1 MFITLHNVSYT
12 YDDSPV
18 PALEGLSATF
28 AEGWTGIVGNNGAG
42 KSTLLKL
49 LCGHLRPD
57 GGTIRPAVSGVYCAQ
72 ETALEPG
79 NLYDFASDYSAE
91 AVRLRAS
98 LELEDDWLW
107 RYGTLSH
114 GERKRIQVAC
124 ALSLNPAVVSL
135 DEPTNHLDSQTR
147 EVLLGALKAHR
158 GVGLLVSHDRRFLD
172 ELVSQCLFI
181 DAGRATMI
189 PGSYTEAKAQL
200 DLREQSARTERK
212 QVRDQ
217 LSRTRSEMN
226 RRKAVASQS
235 AARRSG
241 RNLDKHDSDGR
252 EKLRLAVYSGQ
263 DGKTGLLAAQMDKKI
278 ERTQE
283 RLDGIRTKK
292 IYEKPLDIHA
302 EPSKRRYVAHVERG
316 SINMG
321 DARVLHYPEV
331 FVGPTDRIALRG
343 RNGAGKSTFLSV
355 LLASTPDLDD
365 HLVYIP
371 QEVDSAD
378 GRKVLE
384 KLKSM
389 QSSQTGEVLSI
400 VARLNSPPE
409 RVLSGDELSPGELRK
424 VMLAMGLL
432 EQPHLIVMD
441 EPTNHL
447 DLPSIEAL
455 QEVLAQCPCA
465 LILVSHDERF
475 LSALSEISWNFRE
488 SDCGEEGRV
497 ARGDTVLVVS

>member
-1 MFITLHNVSYT
+1 
-12 YDDSPV
+12 
-18 PALEGLSATF
+18 
-28 AEGWTGIVGNNGAG
+28 
-42 KSTLLKL
+42 
-49 LCGHLRPD
+49 
-57 GGTIRPAVSGVYCAQ
+57 
-72 ETALEPG
+72 
-79 NLYDFASDYSAE
+79 
-91 AVRLRAS
+91 
-98 LELEDDWLW
+98 
-107 RYGTLSH
+107 
-114 GERKRIQVAC
+114 
-124 ALSLNPAVVSL
+124 
-135 DEPTNHLDSQTR
+135 
-147 EVLLGALKAHR
+147 
-158 GVGLLVSHDRRFLD
+158 
-172 ELVSQCLFI
+172 
-181 DAGRATMI
+181 
-189 PGSYTEAKAQL
+189 
-200 DLREQSARTERK
+200 
-212 QVRDQ
+212 
-217 LSRTRSEMN
+217 MN

-278 ERTQE
+278 ERTRE

-302 EPSKRRYVAHVERG
+302 EPSKRRYVAHIERG

-355 LLASTPDLDD
+355 LLASIPDLDD

-409 RVLSGDELSPGELRK
+409 RILSGDELSPGELRK

-432 EQPHLIVMD
+432 ERPHLIVMD

-455 QEVLAQCPCA
+455 QDVLAQCPCA

-488 SDCGEEGRV
+488 PDCGEEGRV